1 MGTEFKIPILFYY
14 IKKFLFM
21 LPCSREFRMI
31 DLHTHSTASDGTCTP
46 SQLIS
51 YAAEKNVSV
60 IALTDHDNLDGILE
74 AQSKAK
80 ELGIEF
86 IPGIEIS
93 IEWPSGEFHLLG
105 LGLKK
110 AGKKLLETI
119 EFLKSERDS
128 RNKKIIQKLSEQN
141 INISYEELIE
151 KAGTKTIG
159 RPHFAKLLMEKGI
172 IKKTQQAFDLFFAKG
187 RPCYVSKTGENLKK
201 AVEAIKESGGIPVQA
216 HPMSMYVSWGK
227 MEETMLEIKKA
238 GVEGLEAHHPGIRLS
253 EARRL
258 EELAQ
263 VLGMFTTAGSDFH
276 GEKVRADRK
285 IGHSSGGYKIEDKF
299 WTEQLKPALEKIHGG
314 ADHTFSAV

>member
-1 MGTEFKIPILFYY
+1 
-14 IKKFLFM
+14 
-21 LPCSREFRMI
+21 MI

-159 RPHFAKLLMEKGI
+159 RPHFAKLLIEKGI

-299 WTEQLKPALEKIHGG
+299 WTEQLKPALEKLHGG
-314 ADHTFSAV
+314 ADHTFSAS

>member
-1 MGTEFKIPILFYY
+1 
-14 IKKFLFM
+14 
-21 LPCSREFRMI
+21 MI

-51 YAAEKNVSV
+51 YAAEKKISA
-60 IALTDHDNLDGILE
+60 IALTDHDNIDGILE
-74 AQSKAK
+74 AQEKAK

-110 AGKKLLETI
+110 PGKKLLETI
-119 EFLKSERDS
+119 EFLRGERDS
-128 RNKKIIQKLSEQN
+128 RNKKIIQKLQEYN
-141 INISYEELIE
+141 IDISYEELVE
-151 KAGTKTIG
+151 KSGTKTIG

-172 IKKTQQAFDLFFAKG
+172 IKKTQQAFNLFLAKG
-187 RPCYVSKTGENLKK
+187 RPCYVDKTGENLRK

-227 MEETMLEIKKA
+227 MEETMLEVRKS
-238 GVEGLEAHHPGIRLS
+238 GVEGLESHQPGIRLS

-258 EELAQ
+258 EELAEM
-263 VLGMFTTAGSDFH
+263 LGMLSTAGSDFH

-285 IGHSSGGYKIEDKF
+285 IGYSSGGYKIEDRF
-299 WTEQLKPALEKIHGG
+299 WTEQLKPALEKAHSGT
-314 ADHTFSAV
+314 DHTFSAG